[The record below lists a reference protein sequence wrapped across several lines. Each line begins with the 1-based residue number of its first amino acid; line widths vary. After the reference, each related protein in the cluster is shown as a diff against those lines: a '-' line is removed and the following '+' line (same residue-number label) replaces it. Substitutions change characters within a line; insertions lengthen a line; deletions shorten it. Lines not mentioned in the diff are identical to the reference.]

1 VGHDRSDSQH
11 AGLLWYRQQF
21 AAIVLDARQR
31 LLKPGSAS
39 VPMAVQLSYCPI
51 ELPEWHKANSTVGTS
66 GRH

>member
-1 VGHDRSDSQH
+1 MIGLIASMLDS
-11 AGLLWYRQQF
+11 LWYRQQF

-31 LLKPGSAS
+31 LLKPGSAA

-51 ELPEWHKANSTVGTS
+51 ELPEWYKANSTLGTS